1 MQPTSWIWIN
11 GKLIRWEDATLHFLT
26 HTLHYGTGVFEGIR
40 CYETDEG
47 PAIFRLKEH
56 IERLFKSGEYLDME
70 LPYTQQQIEDACT
83 EVIQANKLPSAYIRP
98 IVFYGYGKMGLDPA
112 GANLN
117 VAIAAWPWGPYLGEE
132 ELEKGVTAIIAK
144 TRRFSG
150 NHNHAK
156 ITGNYFNS
164 MKAHNEAKKKGCHEA
179 IMLDEHGF
187 VAEGPGENIFIVK
200 KGIILTPTR
209 SAILQGITRDSV
221 MNIARDRG
229 YKVKERKITV
239 RDLKN
244 AHEAFFTGTAAEITP
259 IRVIDKKEIGNG
271 SAGGVTKELQLAFFA
286 IVKGKNPVY
295 EDWLTFC

>member
-1 MQPTSWIWIN
+1 MPNIN
-11 GKLIRWEDATLHFLT
+11 LIAVGLAGLMGMTVGALWYGPIFGKQWMKLMGFTK
-26 HTLHYGTGVFEGIR
+26 
-40 CYETDEG
+40 ET
-47 PAIFRLKEH
+47 I
-56 IERLFKSGEYLDME
+56 
-70 LPYTQQQIEDACT
+70 
-83 EVIQANKLPSAYIRP
+83 
-98 IVFYGYGKMGLDPA
+98 
-112 GANLN
+112 
-117 VAIAAWPWGPYLGEE
+117 
-132 ELEKGVTAIIAK
+132 
-144 TRRFSG
+144 
-150 NHNHAK
+150 
-156 ITGNYFNS
+156 
-164 MKAHNEAKKKGCHEA
+164 NEAKKKGCHEA

>member
-70 LPYTQQQIEDACT
+70 LPYTQQHIEDACT
-83 EVIQANKLPSAYIRP
+83 EVIQTNKLPSAYIRP
-98 IVFYGYGKMGLDPA
+98 IVFYGYGKMGLDPT

-150 NHNHAK
+150 KHNHAK

-164 MKAHNEAKKKGCHEA
+164 MKAHNEAKKK
-179 IMLDEHGF
+179 L
-187 VAEGPGENIFIVK
+187 
-200 KGIILTPTR
+200 
-209 SAILQGITRDSV
+209 
-221 MNIARDRG
+221 
-229 YKVKERKITV
+229 
-239 RDLKN
+239 
-244 AHEAFFTGTAAEITP
+244 
-259 IRVIDKKEIGNG
+259 
-271 SAGGVTKELQLAFFA
+271 
-286 IVKGKNPVY
+286 
-295 EDWLTFC
+295 

>member
-1 MQPTSWIWIN
+1 
-11 GKLIRWEDATLHFLT
+11 
-26 HTLHYGTGVFEGIR
+26 
-40 CYETDEG
+40 
-47 PAIFRLKEH
+47 
-56 IERLFKSGEYLDME
+56 ME

-83 EVIQANKLPSAYIRP
+83 EVIQTNKLPSAYIRP
-98 IVFYGYGKMGLDPA
+98 IVFYGYGKMGLDPT

-150 NHNHAK
+150 KHNHAK

-179 IMLDEHGF
+179 IMLDENGF
-187 VAEGPGENIFIVK
+187 VAEGPGENVFIVK

-239 RDLKN
+239 REIKN
-244 AHEAFFTGTAAEITP
+244 ADEAFFTGTAAEITP
-259 IRVIDKKEIGNG
+259 IRMIDKKKIGNG
-271 SAGGVTKELQLAFFA
+271 SVGGITKELQLAFFA
-286 IVKGKNPVY
+286 IVKGKNPAY